1 MMSADL
7 AQNRRTA
14 YSSASSTRTIPN
26 DDLVCA
32 TDEETKK
39 VVPQEV
45 EKDAAVAKVED
56 AGYPAD
62 VGEYPDGGL
71 KAWLVIIGVSSPF

>member
-1 MMSADL
+1 MSADL

-26 DDLVCA
+26 DDPVCA

-39 VVPQEV
+39 VVPGEV
-45 EKDAAVAKVED
+45 EKDAAVAKVVED

-71 KAWLVIIGVSSPF
+71 KAWLVVIGVSSPF